1 MRTAEERARELFAE
15 TENYN
20 HTDESLR
27 AGFMRILK
35 EYAHDQRHACA
46 EAVLGIAGKDVAPH
60 LRIVH
65 EAFANEAHM
74 RSMNTPFPGE
84 GR

>member
-1 MRTAEERARELFAE
+1 MKSAEERAQELLTALGVAWSSDTLKRVALTF
-15 TENYN
+15 
-20 HTDESLR
+20 
-27 AGFMRILK
+27 K
-35 EYAHDQRHACA
+35 EYAHDQRHVCA

-84 GR
+84 GG